1 MRRWTLA
8 VAVLAVAL
16 GGCEDRRKKAMERVG
31 HDEELLR
38 KVGAAVNE
46 VVRNAADCEVAKPL
60 MTEAYQRIAP
70 MITVFSRQS
79 GVNVHLASRPVL
91 LAIPNV
97 TAEQVDAYLAE
108 RDAALGRAPFA
119 AQEG

>member
-16 GGCEDRRKKAMERVG
+16 GGCEDRRKKAMEKVG

-60 MTEAYQRIAP
+60 MIEAYR
-70 MITVFSRQS
+70 RRRRRR
-79 GVNVHLASRPVL
+79 RPPV
-91 LAIPNV
+91 P
-97 TAEQVDAYLAE
+97 
-108 RDAALGRAPFA
+108 A
-119 AQEG
+119 AQPSSRHPEEPGRPRRPGLP

>member
-1 MRRWTLA
+1 MRRWALA

-60 MTEAYQRIAP
+60 MTEAYQRIDDARKEA
-70 MITVFSRQS
+70 TVP
-79 GVNVHLASRPVL
+79 ASQPTL
-91 LAIPNV
+91 DALKS
-97 TAEQVDAYLAE
+97 QVD
-108 RDAALGRAPFA
+108 RV
-119 AQEG
+119 AQACP